1 MTALYYLLSFVVG
14 LSVGVPLGLGIASM
28 VVRHEIGKNI
38 DRKRGELADH
48 IKEVDEIIHDIE
60 NLKENGR
67 G

>member
-14 LSVGVPLGLGIASM
+14 LSIGVPLGLGIASM

-38 DRKRGELADH
+38 DRNRGNMAERMQD
-48 IKEVDEIIHDIE
+48 IDEIIHDIE
-60 NLKENGR
+60 KLKEDGR